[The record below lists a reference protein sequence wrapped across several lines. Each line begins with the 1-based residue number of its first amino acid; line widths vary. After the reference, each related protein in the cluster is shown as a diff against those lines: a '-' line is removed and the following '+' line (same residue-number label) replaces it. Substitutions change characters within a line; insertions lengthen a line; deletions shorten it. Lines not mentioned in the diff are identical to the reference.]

1 MHHHNH
7 QLLFLNN
14 SLQLMLHTRIQRAE
28 GDESPDGQLAVE
40 FLDDYCVL
48 LKSHHVFPLKGFSK
62 ISVSTSLK
70 YMMPQEWM
78 RHPCLRERDPRTGL
92 YKPLSEGWVRFLSF
106 FSQPVLRIY
115 DVFIP
120 VDKPAQTPLPES
132 PFLFLK
138 MHAMKSILMFPYE
151 SQHDTEVRA
160 YKLAHTFHPQ
170 VSQREGQ
177 QGQPYQRFLVHFVII
192 AWS

>member
-7 QLLFLNN
+7 KLQFLNN
-14 SLQLMLHTRIQRAE
+14 SLQLMLHTRSQRA
-28 GDESPDGQLAVE
+28 GDESPDGQLAVK
-40 FLDDYCVL
+40 FLDDYSVL

-78 RHPCLRERDPRTGL
+78 CHPCLREQDPRTQLGL
-92 YKPLSEGWVRFLSF
+92 YKPLSEGLVRFLSF
-106 FSQPVLRIY
+106 FSRPVLSIY

-120 VDKPAQTPLPES
+120 GDIPAQTPLSKPES

-138 MHAMKSILMFPYE
+138 MHAMQSVLMF
-151 SQHDTEVRA
+151 QHDAEVRA
-160 YKLAHTFHPQ
+160 YELAHTFHPQ
-170 VSQREGQ
+170 LSQREGQ
-177 QGQPYQRFLVHFVII
+177 QGQPYQKFLVHFVII
-192 AWS
+192 AQS